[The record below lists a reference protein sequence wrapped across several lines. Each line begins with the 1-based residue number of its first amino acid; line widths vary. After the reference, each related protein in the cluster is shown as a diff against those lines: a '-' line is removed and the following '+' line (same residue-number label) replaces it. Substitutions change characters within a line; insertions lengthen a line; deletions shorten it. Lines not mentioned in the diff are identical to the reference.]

1 MSDPRRFAVEPDND
15 LERSLL
21 GAAHVRAP
29 QEARRRAAI
38 AVSAVLAASGLAT
51 GTAKAAGTLA
61 KVGSTL
67 AAHWVSVA
75 GVVGVAA
82 VTAAVV
88 TQHHETSSK
97 APPVETHAAPL
108 APTSPP
114 PTAKSVLSAVA
125 PEASFAPPASTP
137 PSTPTTAVQAPASP
151 PPTVARMDMD
161 AELAS
166 LERARAALSSGD
178 PARALSILDRYAT
191 RFPHAAMAPEAAVLR
206 IEALVRAGDRSSAQ
220 RVADAFLASN
230 PGSPYAARIR
240 SLVGTN
246 P

>member
-1 MSDPRRFAVEPDND
+1 MSDPRRFAIEPDND
-15 LERSLL
+15 LERVLL
-21 GAAHVRAP
+21 GAAQVRAP
-29 QEARRRAAI
+29 QEARRRAVI
-38 AVSAVLAASGLAT
+38 AATAALATSGLAA
-51 GTAKAAGTLA
+51 GTATAAGTVA
-61 KVGSTL
+61 KIGSTL

-88 TQHHETSSK
+88 TQHDETRLE
-97 APPVETHAAPL
+97 APPVATHAAPL
-108 APTSPP
+108 V
-114 PTAKSVLSAVA
+114 PTAQPALPVKSALPTVA
-125 PEASFAPPASTP
+125 PEASIVPPIGA
-137 PSTPTTAVQAPASP
+137 PSTPTTAAQAPASGS
-151 PPTVARMDMD
+151 TGAATDMD

-178 PARALSILDRYAT
+178 PARALSILDQYAA

-206 IEALVRAGDRSSAQ
+206 IEALVRAGDRPAAQ